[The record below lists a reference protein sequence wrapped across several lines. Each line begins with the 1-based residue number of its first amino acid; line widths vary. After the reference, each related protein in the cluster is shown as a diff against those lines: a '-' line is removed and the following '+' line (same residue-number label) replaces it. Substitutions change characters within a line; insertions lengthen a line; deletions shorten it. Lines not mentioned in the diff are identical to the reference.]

1 MRPLTAVNGLV
12 LGSCLAISIS
22 LAMVLIV
29 FLVLGDDYPRLESE
43 FGPLRQSLAIFLT
56 MTVIAAL
63 SFYALLINHRARML
77 GQLALVAGLIAT
89 GWYYWP

>member
-29 FLVLGDDYPRLESE
+29 FFVLGDEYPRLESE
-43 FGPLRQSLAIFLT
+43 FGPLRESLAIFFT

-63 SFYALLINHRARML
+63 SFYALLINHKARML
-77 GQLALVAGLIAT
+77 GQLLLVAGLIAT

>member
-29 FLVLGDDYPRLESE
+29 FFVLGDEYPRLESE
-43 FGPLRQSLAIFLT
+43 FGPLSQSLAIFFT
-56 MTVIAAL
+56 MTIIAAL
-63 SFYALLINHRARML
+63 SFYALLINHKARIL
-77 GQLALVAGLIAT
+77 GQIVLVAGLIAT